1 MELYCGGV
9 SVLIEFSV
17 ENFRSIRERQTLSM
31 AASASGHL
39 RDSNTFSTDMK
50 ALPHLLRSAI
60 FYGPNAG
67 GKSNLV
73 KAFHVM
79 QWIVLNSQAQQQG
92 QAIPVVPFRLSSVTA
107 GKPTEFEVQ
116 VIQDGVR
123 YQYGF
128 AASPERVHSEWLI
141 AYPQGRPQR
150 WFDRE
155 FNAENGADEYEFSP
169 LFHGG
174 ARRQLWKDTTRGN
187 ALFLSTAIQLNNEQL
202 RPLFSWF
209 KDRLA
214 VVLPNTQFREEFSL
228 RLFEE
233 KGGQERMMDFMNA
246 ADINI
251 AGIEVQKKNFVPEML
266 PPDMPE
272 PLRDVILRDFQ
283 DKKMANIRIRHLGEG
298 GEVVEFGLGDESDG
312 TQKLFWIAGPWMD
325 VLAKG
330 RVLVIDEL
338 DTHLHPVL
346 MHFLVGLMHGSG
358 MNPQNAQL
366 LFTTHNTSLLD
377 DDSIRRDQF
386 WFVEKKADN
395 STSVY
400 PLTDFH
406 PRKKEALERGYLK
419 GRYGALPIIRKGMGH
434 GA

>member
-1 MELYCGGV
+1 M
-9 SVLIEFSV
+9 LIEFSV
-17 ENFRSIRERQTLSM
+17 ENFRSIRDRQTLSM
-31 AASASGHL
+31 AASANVHL
-39 RDSNTFSTDMK
+39 RDSNTFSTDIK
-50 ALPHLLRSAI
+50 ALPRLLRSAI

-73 KAFHVM
+73 KAFHAM
-79 QWIVLNSQAQQQG
+79 QWFVLNSQAQQQG
-92 QAIPVVPFRLSSVTA
+92 QAIPVVPFRLSSVMA
-107 GKPTEFEVQ
+107 GKPAEFEVQ
-116 VIQDGVR
+116 VIQEGVR

-128 AASPERVHSEWLI
+128 TASPERVHSEWLI

-155 FNAENGADEYEFSP
+155 FNAENGTEEYEFSP

-174 ARRQLWKDTTRGN
+174 TRRQLWKDTTRGN

-202 RPLFSWF
+202 RPLFNWF

-214 VVLPNTQFREEFSL
+214 VVLPNEQFRQEFSL
-228 RLFEE
+228 RLFDE
-233 KGGQERMMDFMNA
+233 KGGHERMMDFMNA

-346 MHFLVGLMHGSG
+346 MHFLVELMHGSG
-358 MNPQNAQL
+358 TNPKNAQL

-419 GRYGALPIIRKGMGH
+419 GRYGALPIIRKGIRH

>member
-1 MELYCGGV
+1 
-9 SVLIEFSV
+9 
-17 ENFRSIRERQTLSM
+17 
-31 AASASGHL
+31 
-39 RDSNTFSTDMK
+39 
-50 ALPHLLRSAI
+50 
-60 FYGPNAG
+60 
-67 GKSNLV
+67 
-73 KAFHVM
+73 M

-92 QAIPVVPFRLSSVTA
+92 QAIPVVPFRLSSVTVD
-107 GKPTEFEVQ
+107 KPTEFEVQ

-155 FNAENGADEYEFSP
+155 FNAGNGADEYEFSP

-174 ARRQLWKDTTRGN
+174 VRRQLWKDTTRGN

-214 VVLPNTQFREEFSL
+214 VVLPNEQFRQEFSL

-233 KGGQERMMDFMNA
+233 KGGHERMMDFMNA

-251 AGIEVQKKNFVPEML
+251 AGIEVQKKNFVSEML

-272 PLRDVILRDFQ
+272 QLRDVILRDFQ
-283 DKKMANIRIRHLGEG
+283 DKKMANIRIRHLGED
-298 GEVVEFGLGDESDG
+298 GEVIEFGLGDESDG

-358 MNPQNAQL
+358 TNPQNAQL

>member
-1 MELYCGGV
+1 M
-9 SVLIEFSV
+9 LIEFSV
-17 ENFRSIRERQTLSM
+17 GNFRSVRERQTLSM
-31 AASASGHL
+31 AASASADL
-39 RDSNTFSTDMK
+39 RDSNTFSTDIK
-50 ALPHLLRSAI
+50 ALPRLLLSAI
-60 FYGPNAG
+60 LYGPNAG

-92 QAIPVVPFRLSSVTA
+92 QVIPVVPFRLSSEMA
-107 GKPTEFEVQ
+107 GKPSEFEVHI
-116 VIQDGVR
+116 IQDGVR

-128 AASPERVHSEWLI
+128 AASTERVHSEWLI

-150 WFDRE
+150 WFDRA
-155 FNAENGADEYEFSP
+155 FNTETGADEYEFSP

-174 ARRQLWKDTTRGN
+174 TRRQLLKETTRGN

-214 VVLPNTQFREEFSL
+214 VVLPGAQFRQDFSL
-228 RLFEE
+228 RMFEE
-233 KGGQERMMDFMNA
+233 EGGHARMMDFMTA

-251 AGIEVQKKNFVPEML
+251 AGIEVQKKNFGPEML

-272 PLRDVILRDFQ
+272 PIREVILRDLQ
-283 DKKMANIRIRHLGEG
+283 DKKMVNIRIRHLGEG

-325 VLAKG
+325 VLVKG

-338 DTHLHPVL
+338 DTHLHPLLVR
-346 MHFLVGLMHGSG
+346 FLVSLMHGSG
-358 MNPQNAQL
+358 TNPKNAQL
-366 LFTTHNTSLLD
+366 LSTTQNTSLLD

-419 GRYGALPIIRKGMGH
+419 GRYGALPIIRKGMRH